1 MTMIKS
7 LFKKYEEI
15 IMYLIMGVLTTV
27 VNIGV
32 YYIFSHVF
40 MLEKNIS
47 NVIAWVVAVLFAF
60 ITNKLFVFK
69 SDKDIKKEI
78 IEFFKYRL
86 ATLVMEVIL
95 FYLFI
100 NIIKMNDMIA
110 KIILNVLVI
119 ILNYIFSK
127 LFIFKKEKL

>member
-1 MTMIKS
+1 MIKS